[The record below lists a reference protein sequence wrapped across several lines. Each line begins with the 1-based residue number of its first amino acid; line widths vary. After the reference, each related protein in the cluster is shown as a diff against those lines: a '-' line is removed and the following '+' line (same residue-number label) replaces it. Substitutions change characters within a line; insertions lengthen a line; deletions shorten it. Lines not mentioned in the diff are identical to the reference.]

1 MDEEQTKYCE
11 MENGCLFCDRLLCEG
26 KKEEKSSNSK
36 NGQMQGSCGRI
47 TSGVV

>member
-36 NGQMQGSCGRI
+36 NGHIVEEFGNERRG
-47 TSGVV
+47 

>member
-26 KKEEKSSNSK
+26 KKEEKSNNSL
-36 NGQMQGSCGRI
+36 NG
-47 TSGVV
+47 